1 MSVLPTTSTAG
12 GVAWPVML
20 RYKFTSYA
28 LLARPIWRQIR
39 KLGGWLESEAL
50 PDARQ
55 NDDPMVVFKVFPDGR
70 ITCDCPGQPEGSM
83 ALGGLDHL
91 CGFLAT
97 IGVDRLQL
105 SHRLESNQI
114 TDILTLLYTCRRG
127 LTGATCSGDRSICA
141 SLQNDG
147 VMFACT
153 RTRIHDR
160 TLDIDYTYCMTRFS
174 RLVKSFEGRY
184 RSFSDHRALFHVAPA
199 YAVLTFVVVLSVYM
213 IYLVGVGHLG
223 LLIATL
229 LGAVFLSV
237 MVYMFFMIVGSI
249 EYDNE
254 EKAYRLRTAH
264 DQLKSYSDRTRA
276 DLARAREVQRML
288 LPSIADMPLPGALEW
303 ASSFVPEVEVGGD
316 YYDAVELGDGRA
328 AILLADVCGHGM
340 SAALVTAILKMTFR
354 GWAHGS
360 STVEEFVRKAN
371 QNLCRFT
378 PVGNFATLVIAICD
392 SRSREL
398 VYVNCGHWP
407 EPIRAP
413 ADTAEPIDGL
423 EGGRTM
429 LLGVQEDVDIEVGQQ
444 SLRPGDKILLL
455 TDGLVE
461 ATDIRQNMYDRWR
474 LTKCVETHRDKPI
487 GDLVNSIV
495 ADVDDFSRG
504 VPVNDDRTVLAF
516 RLLPPGE
523 ANPKDTSA
531 EALAYA
537 DL

>member
-1 MSVLPTTSTAG
+1 MSGDGPLQTHITC
-12 GVAWPVML
+12 
-20 RYKFTSYA
+20 F
-28 LLARPIWRQIR
+28 ARQADMAADQEA
-39 KLGGWLESEAL
+39 GWLESEAL
-50 PDARQ
+50 TAARQ
-55 NDDPMVVFKVFPDGR
+55 NDEPTVVFNVCADGR
-70 ITCDCPGQPEGSM
+70 ITCDCPGQPDASV
-83 ALGGLDHL
+83 ALDGMDQL
-91 CGFLAT
+91 CGFLVG

-114 TDILTLLYTCRRG
+114 TDILTLLYTCRRA
-127 LTGATCSGDRSICA
+127 LAQPGAGGAKSICA
-141 SLQNDG
+141 SLRDDG

-153 RTRIHDR
+153 KTRLHDR
-160 TLDIDYTYCMTRFS
+160 TLIIDYSYCMTRFS
-174 RLVKSFEGRY
+174 RIVKSFEGRY
-184 RSFSDHRALFHVAPA
+184 RSFGDHRALFHVAPA
-199 YAVLTFVVVLSVYM
+199 YAVLTFAVVLSVYL
-213 IYLVGVGHLG
+213 IYLAGVGHLG

-237 MVYMFFMIVGSI
+237 MVYLFFMIVGSV

-264 DQLKSYSDRTRA
+264 DQLKSYADRTRA

-288 LPSIADMPLPGALEW
+288 LPDLADMPLPGALEW

-360 STVEEFVRKAN
+360 PTVEEFVREAN
-371 QNLCRFT
+371 KNLCRFT

-392 SRSREL
+392 SRSREV

-413 ADTAEPIDGL
+413 ADTTEPIEGL
-423 EGGRTM
+423 VGGRTM
-429 LLGVQEDVDIEVGQQ
+429 LLGVQEDVDIQVAQQ
-444 SLRPGDKILLL
+444 LLRPGDKILLL

-461 ATDIRQNMYDRWR
+461 AMDIRQTMYDRWR
-474 LTKCVETHRDKPI
+474 LDQCVEANRAKPI

-516 RLLPPGE
+516 RLLP
-523 ANPKDTSA
+523 SA
-531 EALAYA
+531 A
-537 DL
+537 DSASDVSTGNRNDS

>member
-1 MSVLPTTSTAG
+1 MSVLSATNEAG
-12 GVAWPVML
+12 GVGWPVMA
-20 RYKFTSYA
+20 RYKLTSYT
-28 LLARPIWRQIR
+28 LPVRPMWRQIR

-50 PDARQ
+50 PTARQ
-55 NDDPMVVFKVFPDGR
+55 NHDPMVVFDLCADGR
-70 ITCDCPGQPEGSM
+70 ITCGCPGRPEAAM
-83 ALGGLDHL
+83 ALDGLEQL
-91 CGFLAT
+91 CSFLT
-97 IGVDRLQL
+97 GIGVDRLKL

-114 TDILTLLYTCRRG
+114 TDILTLLYAHRRELAG
-127 LTGATCSGDRSICA
+127 SGGGARSICA
-141 SLQNDG
+141 SLRDGG

-153 RTRIHDR
+153 KTRLHDR

-174 RLVKSFEGRY
+174 KLVKSFEGRY

-213 IYLVGVGHLG
+213 IYLVGVGPLG

-229 LGAVFLSV
+229 LGAAFLSV
-237 MVYMFFMIVGSI
+237 MVYLFFMTVGSI

-254 EKAYRLRTAH
+254 EKAYRLKTAH

-276 DLARAREVQRML
+276 DLSRAREVQRML
-288 LPSIADMPLPGALEW
+288 LPDLAEMPLPGVLEW

-316 YYDAVELGDGRA
+316 YYDAVELGEGKA

-354 GWAHGS
+354 GWAHGDPA
-360 STVEEFVRKAN
+360 VAEFVRQAN

-392 SRSREL
+392 SRSQEL

-407 EPIRAP
+407 EPIQAP

-423 EGGRTM
+423 AGGRTM
-429 LLGVQEDVDIEVGQQ
+429 LLGVQEDVDIQVAQQ
-444 SLRPGDKILLL
+444 SLRPGDRILLL

-461 ATDIRQNMYDRWR
+461 AMDIRQNMYDRWR
-474 LTKCVETHRDKPI
+474 LEQSVETHRDKPI
-487 GDLVNSIV
+487 GDLVNAIV
-495 ADVDDFSRG
+495 ADVDDFSKG
-504 VPVNDDRTVLAF
+504 VPVNDDRTALAF
-516 RLLPPGE
+516 RFLPSATDDASADPS
-523 ANPKDTSA
+523 DSTTTS
-531 EALAYA
+531 ES
-537 DL
+537 